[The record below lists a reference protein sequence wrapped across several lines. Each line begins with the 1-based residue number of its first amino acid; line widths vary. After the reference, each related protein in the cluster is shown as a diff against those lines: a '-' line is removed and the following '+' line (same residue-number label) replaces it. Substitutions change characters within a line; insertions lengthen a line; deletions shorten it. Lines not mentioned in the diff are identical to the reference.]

1 MKVYKCLIYDFD
13 GVICDSVKL
22 KTQAFETLYL
32 SYGEEVVKKVKEYHL
47 LNGGISRFEKFK
59 FFSEKILNKN
69 ISEKELEI
77 LGNQFSEIVLE
88 KIINAPINPGV
99 IEFIETNT
107 SHSLQFICSGTP
119 HEEMNYIIKEKN
131 MEKYF
136 DGVFGSPT
144 SKTKIINHILT
155 QYEFEPNQVLFFG
168 DAMTD
173 FNAAKETSIEFI
185 GIENEETNFPDKTST
200 IKSFIE
206 LINNYE

>member
-1 MKVYKCLIYDFD
+1 MKIYKCLIYDFD

-22 KTQAFETLYL
+22 KTQAFETLYS

-59 FFSEKILNKN
+59 FFSEKILNKTL
-69 ISEKELEI
+69 SKDELEI

-131 MEKYF
+131 LGKYF
-136 DGVFGSPT
+136 EGVFGSPA

-155 QYEFEPNQVLFFG
+155 EYGFEANQVLFFG

-173 FNAAKETSIEFI
+173 FKAAKETYIDFI
-185 GIENEETNFPDKTST
+185 GIENEETNFPNMTNT
-200 IKSFIE
+200 INSFID
-206 LINNYE
+206 LIEYE